1 MSLQEPTKKMSKTGD
16 DGIALSD
23 TPDEVRSKIKRAVT
37 DSGSEVKFDETEKP
51 AISNL
56 LTIYSTLS
64 GISIGQL
71 EQDYAGKNYGAFKA
85 DLAEVVVGFL
95 EPFRKRRQELSAAPD
110 EVARILTTSEEKARI
125 IASSHLSDIMTRM
138 GLR

>member
-23 TPDEVRSKIKRAVT
+23 DADTVRGKLKRAVT
-37 DSGSEVKFDETEKP
+37 DSGSEITFDEQAKP

-56 LTIYSTLS
+56 LTIYSALANR
-64 GISIGQL
+64 GIGELQA
-71 EQDYAGKNYGAFKA
+71 DYDGVGYAKFKA

-95 EPFRKRRQELSAAPD
+95 EPFQTRRAALASNPD
-110 EVARILTTSEEKARI
+110 EVSRILNASEEKARML
-125 IASSHLSDIMTRM
+125 ASTTLINVKERM
-138 GLR
+138 GLK